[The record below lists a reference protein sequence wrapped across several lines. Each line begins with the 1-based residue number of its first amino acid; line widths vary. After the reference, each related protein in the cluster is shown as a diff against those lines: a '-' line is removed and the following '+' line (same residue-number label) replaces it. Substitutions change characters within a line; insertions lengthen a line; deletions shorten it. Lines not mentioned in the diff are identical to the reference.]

1 MDNILQDLRFAIRA
15 LRKNPGFA
23 TVAVLT
29 LAFGIGA
36 NTAIFSVVNAVLLR
50 PLPYPEPGRLVMVWE
65 SEKSGDPTLVSPAN
79 FADWSEQSETC
90 SQIAAL
96 RGWDANLSGVDEP
109 ERLRGA
115 MVTADLFTALG
126 VAPVAGRT
134 FLPEEDQP
142 GRNRVVVLGYGLW
155 QRRFGSD
162 PQIVGKTIAING
174 INRTVIG
181 IMPAQFKLPLVT
193 IRKAPEQTEIWTPWA
208 MDANYRKR
216 RDLGQL
222 LVIARL
228 NQRVT
233 TEQAQ
238 AELSAISY
246 RSNPRPAV
254 DQRLDAQV
262 IPLHRNLVGDVRSAL
277 LVLLGAVGF
286 VLLIACA
293 NVANLL
299 LARAAT
305 RQKEMAIRAAL
316 GASRWRMLRQLLTES
331 VLLALIGGVIGL
343 LLALWGTDAMVA
355 LSPADLPRLEE
366 IGVDISVLGFT
377 LVTSLLTGIVFG
389 LAPAW
394 QSAKSDLNEALKESG
409 RSSTSGFAL
418 RRLRSMLV
426 VSELALAFVLLVG
439 AGLMMKS
446 FVRLSGVDAG
456 FDAKNVLTMALS
468 LPGAKY
474 PENEQQAAFF
484 REVTTRLESLPGV
497 QSAGAVSA
505 IPLTGWQNKT
515 SFAIE
520 GRQEMSQT
528 EELHAASPGYL
539 RAMGIPLLR
548 GRAFNEQDQ
557 GKSERV
563 VIVSEG
569 LARRYWPDED
579 PIGRRIQL
587 GGDSHEPWRTIVGI
601 AGDIKQSGLDS
612 ESTREYYISYLQDT
626 WGMTSDMT
634 LVVRTEGNPSSL
646 ISVAQNQ
653 VKALDKDLPVY
664 NVRTMEELRAR
675 SAAVQR
681 FQMLLLGSF
690 AAVALMLAAVG
701 LYGVMA
707 YAVTQRTHEIGIRM
721 ALGAA
726 NRDILNL
733 VVGQGLKLTLI
744 GVSIG
749 LAASLALTRTLASLL
764 YEVSAADPLTLIVTP
779 VLLAGVALG
788 ACFIPAR
795 RATQVDPMV
804 ALRHE

>member
-1 MDNILQDLRFAIRA
+1 MDNILQDLRYAIRA

-29 LAFGIGA
+29 LALGIGA

-79 FADWSEQSETC
+79 FVDWLEQSETC

-162 PQIVGKTIAING
+162 PEIVGKTIAING

-181 IMPAQFKLPLVT
+181 IMPAHFKLPLVT

-228 NQRVT
+228 NQRAT

-305 RQKEMAIRAAL
+305 RQREMAIRAAL
-316 GASRWRMLRQLLTES
+316 GASRRRMIRQLLTES

-394 QSAKSDLNEALKESG
+394 QSSKSDLNEALKESG
-409 RSSTSGFAL
+409 RSSTSGFAR
-418 RRLRSMLV
+418 RRLRNMLV

-484 REVTTRLESLPGV
+484 LQVTTRLESLAGV
-497 QSAGAVSA
+497 QAAGAVSA

-515 SFAIE
+515 S
-520 GRQEMSQT
+520 
-528 EELHAASPGYL
+528 
-539 RAMGIPLLR
+539 
-548 GRAFNEQDQ
+548 
-557 GKSERV
+557 
-563 VIVSEG
+563 
-569 LARRYWPDED
+569 
-579 PIGRRIQL
+579 
-587 GGDSHEPWRTIVGI
+587 
-601 AGDIKQSGLDS
+601 
-612 ESTREYYISYLQDT
+612 
-626 WGMTSDMT
+626 
-634 LVVRTEGNPSSL
+634 
-646 ISVAQNQ
+646 
-653 VKALDKDLPVY
+653 
-664 NVRTMEELRAR
+664 
-675 SAAVQR
+675 
-681 FQMLLLGSF
+681 
-690 AAVALMLAAVG
+690 
-701 LYGVMA
+701 
-707 YAVTQRTHEIGIRM
+707 
-721 ALGAA
+721 
-726 NRDILNL
+726 
-733 VVGQGLKLTLI
+733 
-744 GVSIG
+744 
-749 LAASLALTRTLASLL
+749 
-764 YEVSAADPLTLIVTP
+764 
-779 VLLAGVALG
+779 
-788 ACFIPAR
+788 
-795 RATQVDPMV
+795 
-804 ALRHE
+804 